1 MTPWGFVTCWF
12 FGSLTSFNPLF
23 IQGNA
28 LRLPFSLAISHAC
41 SQLSGLC
48 LWFQQW
54 WHIIPVLKHGIFQCK
69 KQQKTKRGNV
79 AMSKGFS
86 TQYLQLRYKATQR
99 LDEEWERKKKIWQWS
114 DCSPSTSNPTISNP
128 SMSCAGKGRH
138 RLGLPQVAGNPK
150 GKGEGTH
157 CFQETKSPR
166 QDRSH
171 HDLSSPNKEGGRAR
185 RYSPVSFVQRT
196 QSQQHGSVSC
206 FLSNHLPTTRKTTEV
221 CQESAIFWISK

>member
-1 MTPWGFVTCWF
+1 MEFSNARSSRKRNEETLPWAKASQHSISNCATKQP
-12 FGSLTSFNPLF
+12 SFWMK
-23 IQGNA
+23 
-28 LRLPFSLAISHAC
+28 SE
-41 SQLSGLC
+41 
-48 LWFQQW
+48 
-54 WHIIPVLKHGIFQCK
+54 K
-69 KQQKTKRGNV
+69 
-79 AMSKGFS
+79 
-86 TQYLQLRYKATQR
+86 
-99 LDEEWERKKKIWQWS
+99 KKKIWQWS

-171 HDLSSPNKEGGRAR
+171 HDLSSPNKEGGWAR

>member
-1 MTPWGFVTCWF
+1 MISAMVTY
-12 FGSLTSFNPLF
+12 NPSVKAWNF
-23 IQGNA
+23 PMQEAAENET
-28 LRLPFSLAISHAC
+28 R
-41 SQLSGLC
+41 
-48 LWFQQW
+48 
-54 WHIIPVLKHGIFQCK
+54 
-69 KQQKTKRGNV
+69 KRCHE
-79 AMSKGFS
+79 
-86 TQYLQLRYKATQR
+86 QR
-99 LDEEWERKKKIWQWS
+99 LLNTVSPTALQSNPAFGWRVRKKKKIWQWS

-171 HDLSSPNKEGGRAR
+171 HDLSSPNKEGGWAR
-185 RYSPVSFVQRT
+185 RYSPVLFVQRT